1 MLVAYYGP
9 CGAAIAGGL
18 YTLNCD
24 SVGGDGGSGCGTVA
38 SAPAAAAAAAGV
50 VGSVLEGLSIGVGA
64 VDARVGED
72 RAGLLLGVDI
82 CRSGTRIGCVTVD
95 GKRQNR
101 LPRPEPPPFFFP
113 FSFRRAHVL
122 VDMMTSSSRTH
133 IPRATLHKE
142 QAFGCLSPRA
152 PRGSLLARLA

>member
-38 SAPAAAAAAAGV
+38 SAAAAAGV

-82 CRSGTRIGCVTVD
+82 CQSGTRIRCVTVD

-101 LPRPEPPPFFFP
+101 LPRPEPPPFFFH
-113 FSFRRAHVL
+113 FRSAVL
-122 VDMMTSSSRTH
+122 TY
-133 IPRATLHKE
+133 
-142 QAFGCLSPRA
+142 
-152 PRGSLLARLA
+152 LLT